1 MTSHHRKLCQWL
13 SCAALALLAAT
24 ACADAE
30 RGSDHSA
37 SDSVAGRG
45 AATPRGMAPSS
56 TRPATSTAD
65 STADRLDAFT
75 RGAAPPQL
83 SVQARAVRA
92 GTGGP
97 TIAFGG
103 TMKDSSMI
111 AVAQFRLARQAESGS
126 DGASGNAW
134 SPATTW
140 MALILG
146 GGRWNEAT
154 GEFTG
159 SAMQHMRFTP
169 GTYRVIVRATDSRSS
184 TAQAVSQPVVI
195 R

>member
-1 MTSHHRKLCQWL
+1 MTFQHPRL
-13 SCAALALLAAT
+13 SQSLAGAALALLATT

-30 RGSDHSA
+30 RGADRTTT
-37 SDSVAGRG
+37 DSVTSRG
-45 AATPRGMAPSS
+45 AATRGGMAPSG
-56 TRPATSTAD
+56 TRPANSTAN
-65 STADRLDAFT
+65 RLDAFT

-83 SVQARAVRA
+83 SVQARAARA
-92 GTGGP
+92 TTGGP

-111 AVAQFRLARQAESGS
+111 AVAQFRLARQSGS
-126 DGASGNAW
+126 GPGGAPANAW

-140 MALILG
+140 MALVLG

-159 SAMQHMRFTP
+159 SAMQHMRFAP
-169 GTYRVIVRATDSRSS
+169 GTYRVIVRATDSRSA
-184 TAQAVSQPVVI
+184 TAQAVSEPVVI